1 MKDFYKILGLEQ
13 EAAQN
18 DIKKA
23 YFKLV
28 RKYPPDRYE
37 KEFMDI
43 REAYETL
50 SNEKTREQYD
60 SINFLPI
67 EIKELYNSAR
77 DLIEEGDFTGGI
89 RILEKILNINSE
101 LLIVKSFL
109 AETYLKN
116 NNSGKALKMYE
127 ELTAG
132 EPQNAAFAGYLAEAY
147 LERGWQKKA
156 IEAYNRAIELDSDN
170 ISLWIGLSD
179 AYIKSR
185 EYWQARGVLEKALDR
200 EADISDSTTI
210 YLRLIMLNIAF
221 QMFSEIY
228 KYLDK
233 LAELAVNNIE
243 IKDNVAWTLSHIAQ
257 LLMNMN
263 REEDAQRVI
272 EIATKILPE
281 DKRILEIKKEIEI
294 FNKYSE
300 QFEKLDRDRKIK
312 EEVVALI
319 GLEVLPDNFI
329 EFEGMDRNSM
339 TYIHEYEIILEYEK
353 FRGSIRELKKNYPNL
368 YSTKADFFEKV
379 ENKIERKKMSSEYEN
394 KIRKFM
400 PMLGGGFGMDY
411 DEDWFDEDFEYQEP
425 FVREEAKV
433 GRNDPCPCGSG
444 KKYKQCCGKN

>member
-444 KKYKQCCGKN
+444 KKYKKCCGK

>member
-185 EYWQARGVLEKALDR
+185 EYWQARGVL
-200 EADISDSTTI
+200 
-210 YLRLIMLNIAF
+210 
-221 QMFSEIY
+221 
-228 KYLDK
+228 
-233 LAELAVNNIE
+233 
-243 IKDNVAWTLSHIAQ
+243 
-257 LLMNMN
+257 
-263 REEDAQRVI
+263 
-272 EIATKILPE
+272 
-281 DKRILEIKKEIEI
+281 
-294 FNKYSE
+294 
-300 QFEKLDRDRKIK
+300 
-312 EEVVALI
+312 
-319 GLEVLPDNFI
+319 
-329 EFEGMDRNSM
+329 
-339 TYIHEYEIILEYEK
+339 
-353 FRGSIRELKKNYPNL
+353 
-368 YSTKADFFEKV
+368 
-379 ENKIERKKMSSEYEN
+379 
-394 KIRKFM
+394 
-400 PMLGGGFGMDY
+400 
-411 DEDWFDEDFEYQEP
+411 
-425 FVREEAKV
+425 
-433 GRNDPCPCGSG
+433 
-444 KKYKQCCGKN
+444 